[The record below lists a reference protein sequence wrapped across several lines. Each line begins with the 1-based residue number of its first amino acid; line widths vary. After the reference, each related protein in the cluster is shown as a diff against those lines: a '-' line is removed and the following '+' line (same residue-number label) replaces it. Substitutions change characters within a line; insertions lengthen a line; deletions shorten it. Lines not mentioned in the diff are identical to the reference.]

1 MCGWWWW
8 RWWFVGGVG
17 VDVDVV
23 CGLRWRKVSRGLRW
37 RKSSSPIS
45 ANETARQCSL
55 RLQVEQHRLD
65 LEIYSAAQGQNPRL
79 RDEIRRPRGRKFHL
93 KSAPARCSA
102 MLPSAQ
108 GSASITAPT
117 TAPPQPRG
125 LRSVSSS
132 RRSPPARGGQHQ
144 QAPADCA
151 AGDCGSDSAAVT
163 AEPALSAG
171 AAHGHLQAVHHP
183 RGGGGPP

>member
-37 RKSSSPIS
+37 RKSSRHL
-45 ANETARQCSL
+45 RQ
-55 RLQVEQHRLD
+55 RDGTPVFAPTHRLD
-65 LEIYSAAQGQNPRL
+65 LEIYSAAQGQNRGL